1 MRQRPGVGTFANSV
15 LVGVAVDATLSM
27 LAKPDIVVAQ
37 TGFAVAGILLNALAT
52 AAYIGAGLGP
62 GPRDGLMTGIVRRT
76 GQPVRLVRTTIEV
89 VVVIIGWLLG
99 GRLGIATIAYAVAVG
114 PLIHLLLPRLT
125 VREPASSAAAGLL
138 RQPIPA
144 VTQAVE

>member
-1 MRQRPGVGTFANSV
+1 
-15 LVGVAVDATLSM
+15 LVPDATWLPAQLTM
-27 LAKPDIVVAQ
+27 LASGV
-37 TGFAVAGILLNALAT
+37 LLNALAT

-114 PLIHLLLPRLT
+114 PLIHQLLPRLT

-144 VTQAVE
+144 V